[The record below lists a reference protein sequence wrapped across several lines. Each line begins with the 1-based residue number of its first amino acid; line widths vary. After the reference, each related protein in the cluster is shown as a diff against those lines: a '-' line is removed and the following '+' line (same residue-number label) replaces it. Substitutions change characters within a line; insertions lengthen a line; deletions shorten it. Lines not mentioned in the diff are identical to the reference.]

1 MENLTPREFQLARLV
16 AQGFTNRQIADR
28 LVLSRQTVK
37 NHIQAAYKKLQVT
50 NRVELSL
57 RLAGRTVEDLRLR
70 FVEQNLP
77 CVASTSHRASAAKL

>member
-57 RLAGRTVEDLRLR
+57 RLAGRSVEDLRLR
-70 FVEQNLP
+70 FVERNLP
-77 CVASTSHRASAAKL
+77 CVTSTSDRASAAKL